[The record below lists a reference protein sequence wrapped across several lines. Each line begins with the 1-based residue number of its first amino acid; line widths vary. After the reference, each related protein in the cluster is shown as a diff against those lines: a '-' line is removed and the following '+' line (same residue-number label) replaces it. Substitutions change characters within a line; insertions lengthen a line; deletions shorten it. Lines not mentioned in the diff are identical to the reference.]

1 MSLPP
6 CGCRSGCEHLRH
18 PQFPAQRTCKLGAQ
32 PYRAPEPAGT
42 ATSATE
48 ALELFT
54 RTAAAGFT
62 ALTETIAA
70 AVTTVMPV
78 LLELQKWLEDAER
91 SGLLA
96 RLAELAD
103 DTDGDDHERGQ

>member
-6 CGCRSGCEHLRH
+6 CGCKSGCEHLRH
-18 PQFPAQRTCKLGAQ
+18 PQFPAQ
-32 PYRAPEPAGT
+32 PYRAPEPAST
-42 ATSATE
+42 ATSAAE

-54 RTAAAGFT
+54 QTVAAGFT
-62 ALTETIAA
+62 TLTEAIAT

-78 LLELQKWLEDAER
+78 LIELREWLDEAER